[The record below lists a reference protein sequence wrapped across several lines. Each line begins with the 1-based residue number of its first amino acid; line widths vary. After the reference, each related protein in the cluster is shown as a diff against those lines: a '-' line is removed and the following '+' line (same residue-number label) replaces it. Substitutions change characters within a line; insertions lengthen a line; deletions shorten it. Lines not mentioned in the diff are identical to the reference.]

1 MAAVPCWHAR
11 GRTNDEASTR
21 TVGQSPD
28 RRLAPGERAG
38 RPNGALRGDQGAV
51 AHTSA
56 EPNAAFTV
64 NRGAVPHLDDPL
76 FGRAREVIYWYFT
89 KVPRLTAEV
98 RMAEE
103 EKLAAQGG
111 GAR

>member
-1 MAAVPCWHAR
+1 MATKWRTAWRSR
-11 GRTNDEASTR
+11 GCRTHQRR
-21 TVGQSPD
+21 TKCGVYSQS
-28 RRLAPGERAG
+28 R
-38 RPNGALRGDQGAV
+38 
-51 AHTSA
+51 
-56 EPNAAFTV
+56 
-64 NRGAVPHLDDPL
+64 AVPHLDDPL